1 MSDASTD
8 FIAVQ
13 VPARYVTRV
22 YELISRL
29 EREDAEISDAENAPP
44 APALTKELVA
54 RMYRESK
61 ESHEQLMLY
70 LADHAGEWQT
80 TREIAKALGEK
91 RGTVGAYLSTFS
103 RRATNRYGGVKPW
116 ESRDIADGS
125 QVEHR
130 MTPEVAEWVKE
141 ASAKVGS

>member
-70 LADHAGEWQT
+70 LALDIF
-80 TREIAKALGEK
+80 RYPLSPALA
-91 RGTVGAYLSTFS
+91 TPGACRLALQYLYLGIGHNGIIQIGQHEGLI
-103 RRATNRYGGVKPW
+103 R
-116 ESRDIADGS
+116 I
-125 QVEHR
+125 R
-130 MTPEVAEWVKE
+130 ML
-141 ASAKVGS
+141 